1 MRKIST
7 LFVALL
13 SFLPLFLG
21 SCEMNVDEWV
31 PDENADARYSL
42 KIGYSMEAEV
52 SPSEEDKVEVI
63 CSEDLEPFVK
73 VVKKD
78 STYIA
83 TYDFAKL
90 EQVYGEDERFSSWR
104 GAAIEDNHIVLK
116 GIPFKGSKVL
126 VKLGL
131 KSLRGLCS
139 STSATIVCKGQWA
152 VDTLSLASHSDGIML
167 FEGTIQGNSLV
178 VESSSSGRIK
188 GDFELKETAGVRLSS
203 GARLDGR
210 IKAKEV
216 HFRGSSG
223 SATKLRI
230 DAEQGSFFTLSSG
243 SDAEVSGESPN
254 LYLKA
259 SSGADIKA
267 YVRHESVTTKESSG
281 GSIEV
286 QVLEKEVLERYLNK

>member
-13 SFLPLFLG
+13 SFLPLLLS
-21 SCEMNVDEWV
+21 SCEMNADEWV
-31 PDENADARYSL
+31 PDNNADSRYSVKVAL
-42 KIGYSMEAEV
+42 AINVEV
-52 SPSEEDKVEVI
+52 SPSEADTIAVLR
-63 CSEDLEPFVK
+63 SNDSAPFVK

-83 TYDFAKL
+83 TYDFAKI
-90 EQVYGEDERFSSWR
+90 EEVFGKEEDFDKDEGVSVKGDKVIIR
-104 GAAIEDNHIVLK
+104 GIA
-116 GIPFKGSKVL
+116 FKRNQVL

-131 KSLRGLCS
+131 KDLRGLCS
-139 STSATIVCKGQWA
+139 ASSSTIICKGQWA
-152 VDTLSLASHSDGIML
+152 IDTLSLASHSGGRIKIANAIKIDFL
-167 FEGTIQGNSLV
+167 EVKGT
-178 VESSSSGRIK
+178 SSGRID
-188 GDFELKETAGVRLSS
+188 GAFELKETAGIRLSS
-203 GARLDGR
+203 GARLDGK

-216 HFRGSSG
+216 HFKGSSG

-230 DAEQGSFFTLSSG
+230 DVEKASFFTLSSG
-243 SDAEVSGESPN
+243 ADAEVSGESPE

-267 YVRHESVTTKESSG
+267 YVRHESVTTKKSSG

-286 QVLEKEVLERYLNK
+286 QMLEKEELEQYLNN